1 MREEIRWVSNPH
13 ISEDYEKSALFGY
26 SVAETALGYHRSF
39 PSYQPTPLVNLRDT
53 AQLLGLKGLYVK
65 DESYRF
71 GLNAFKSLGGSFCI
85 GKYISRHL
93 GRDIED
99 MDYEALT
106 SPKTRQALGELTFVT
121 ATDGNHGRGIAWTA
135 RMLGQKAVV
144 YMPKG
149 SVRERLEHIRALGA
163 QAEITDLTYD
173 EAVQFAAKCQ
183 EEYGWILVQDTAWPG
198 YEEIPRWIMQGYTT
212 MALEALQQLGEGQKP
227 THIFLQ
233 AGVGAMAGALTGFFT
248 DYYKSDKPILT
259 IVEPH
264 QADCIFR
271 TAQAGDGQLHHI
283 DGDLNTIM
291 AGLACGTPC
300 TIGWDQLDHFADN
313 FLSLP
318 DQIAA
323 KGMRILGN
331 PAGRDPRVISGESGA
346 VTTGLVAEIMQNPQL
361 AGLRQQLRLDENSIL
376 LCFSTEGD
384 TDRDNYR
391 KIVWDGKYP
400 LLETPLPS
408 YGIPTIS
415 QTEKEF

>member
-1 MREEIRWVSNPH
+1 MKEEIRWISNH
-13 ISEDYEKSALFGY
+13 YVCDDYEKAAVFGHQ
-26 SVAETALGYHRSF
+26 VTNTVLNYHRSF
-39 PSYQPTPLVNLRDT
+39 PSYQATPLANLRDT
-53 AQLLGLKGLYVK
+53 AQFMGLKGLYVK
-65 DESYRF
+65 DESFRF

-85 GKYISRHL
+85 GKIIAQHL
-93 GRDIED
+93 GRDISE
-99 MDYEALT
+99 MNYETLID
-106 SPKTRQALGELTFVT
+106 SKTRLALGNLTFVT

-135 RMLGQKAVV
+135 HMLGQKAVV

-149 SVRERLEHIRALGA
+149 SVRERLENIRALGA
-163 QAEITDLTYD
+163 QAEITDLSYD

-183 EEYGWILVQDTAWPG
+183 KEHGWILVQDTAWPG

-212 MALEALQQLGEGQKP
+212 MALEALQQLGENQKP

-233 AGVGAMAGALTGFFT
+233 AGVGAMAGALVGFFT
-248 DYYKSDKPILT
+248 DYYKSDRPILT

-264 QADCIFR
+264 QANCIFR
-271 TAQAGDGQLHHI
+271 TAQAGDGQLHSI
-283 DGDLNTIM
+283 DGNLNTIM

-300 TIGWDQLDHFADN
+300 TIGWEQLEHFADY
-313 FLSLP
+313 FLSVP
-318 DQIAA
+318 DEIAA

-331 PAGRDPRVISGESGA
+331 PIGEDPRVISGESGA

-361 AGLRQQLRLDENSIL
+361 ADLRQQLRLDENSIL

-400 LLETPLPS
+400 LL
-408 YGIPTIS
+408 
-415 QTEKEF
+415 

>member
-1 MREEIRWVSNPH
+1 
-13 ISEDYEKSALFGY
+13 
-26 SVAETALGYHRSF
+26 
-39 PSYQPTPLVNLRDT
+39 
-53 AQLLGLKGLYVK
+53 
-65 DESYRF
+65 
-71 GLNAFKSLGGSFCI
+71 
-85 GKYISRHL
+85 
-93 GRDIED
+93 
-99 MDYEALT
+99 
-106 SPKTRQALGELTFVT
+106 
-121 ATDGNHGRGIAWTA
+121 
-135 RMLGQKAVV
+135 
-144 YMPKG
+144 
-149 SVRERLEHIRALGA
+149 
-163 QAEITDLTYD
+163 
-173 EAVQFAAKCQ
+173 
-183 EEYGWILVQDTAWPG
+183 
-198 YEEIPRWIMQGYTT
+198 
-212 MALEALQQLGEGQKP
+212 
-227 THIFLQ
+227 
-233 AGVGAMAGALTGFFT
+233 MAGALTGFFT

-346 VTTGLVAEIMQNPQL
+346 VTTGLIAEIMQNPRL
-361 AGLRQQLRLDENSIL
+361 AGLRQQLRLDQNSIL

-400 LLETPLPS
+400 LLEAPLPS